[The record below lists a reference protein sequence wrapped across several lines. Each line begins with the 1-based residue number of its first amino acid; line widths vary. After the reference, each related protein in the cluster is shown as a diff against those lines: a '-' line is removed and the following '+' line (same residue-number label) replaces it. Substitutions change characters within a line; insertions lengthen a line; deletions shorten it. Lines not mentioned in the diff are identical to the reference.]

1 MRFSFLFI
9 LVFFTVT
16 LINLSAFESQA
27 QNNYQFTIDLVNV
40 SNDEVNVELK
50 CPQLKDDTVRY
61 ELPKIVPGT
70 YSIYDYGRFIDNF
83 SAKDREGKQ
92 LEVKHDDENT
102 WTISNASKLSKIT
115 YSVNDSY
122 DAYDKDNPIFEP
134 AGSNIQ
140 KDSNFVLNTF
150 AFAGYFENH
159 ENLPYEVT
167 VLHRPDVYGSTAMI
181 DEDAAST
188 ADRFTKPNYHELAD
202 NPIMYNVPDTATV
215 RVGNCDVLIS
225 VYSPSGIVP
234 AAYVAGKL
242 DTLLQAQGKYLGGSL
257 PVNKYAFIIYLDHDE
272 GISGAQGALEHSYC
286 SMYYMPEL
294 PKETFVAYF
303 TDYAAHEFFHIITPL
318 NIQSEE
324 IQYFDFNHPKMSAHL
339 WLYEGTTEYHAQL
352 VQEKYKLITP
362 EAFLDVISDKMSGAA
377 FSYNDTLPFTELSK
391 GCLDRYK
398 DQYGNVYQKGALI
411 AMCLDIRLRSL
422 SNGSYGIQNLMK
434 DLSKEYGKDHP
445 FKDDELFDKIGALT
459 YPSITDFLKK
469 YVGGSSPLPFEETFQ
484 MVGVNYTAVEKQQD
498 FSLGRAGLSVDT
510 SNGRVVVNDI
520 SGMNDFGRMIGYRTN
535 DEIISINGK
544 EIYVYNYVQFRNEWL
559 TTVKEGDPITV
570 VVSRQKSNG
579 KFKKVTL
586 KTKVT
591 KTEVSVYNL
600 LGFSE
605 NPTPSQLTIRNA
617 WLNP

>member
-50 CPQLKDDTVRY
+50 CPQLKEDTVRY

-352 VQEKYKLITP
+352 VQEIYKLITP
-362 EAFLDVISDKMSGAA
+362 EAFLDVISDKMSDAA

-484 MVGVNYTAVEKQQD
+484 MVGVNYTAVENQQD

-520 SGMNDFGRMIGYRTN
+520 SGMNDFGRTIGYRTN

>member
-83 SAKDREGKQ
+83 SAKDREGEQ